1 MSVSGVFLIL
11 KTRISV
17 MTFQDYSNDVVNKL
31 SQIKIV
37 PVLVLND
44 LDSGLKMCELLA
56 ECGLPAAEITFRT
69 TAAES
74 IIREAAKRFPE
85 LYLGA
90 GTILN
95 TADLK
100 RAFDAGAKFAVAPG
114 FNPTVVKSAVENN
127 FAFAPGVCTPSE
139 IEQAMELGC
148 KFLKFFP
155 AEAAGGVPMLKSLIA
170 PYKHMGVRF
179 MPTGGVSTSNV
190 ENYLAIK
197 EVVAVGGTW
206 LGKADAIAAGDWVG
220 IRKTILDAVAI
231 KSKF

>member
-1 MSVSGVFLIL
+1 MN
-11 KTRISV
+11 
-17 MTFQDYSNDVVNKL
+17 FQDYCNDVTAKL

-44 LDSGLKMCELLA
+44 LESGLKMCELLA

-69 TAAES
+69 SAAES

-95 TADLK
+95 TADLA

-114 FNPTVVKSAVENN
+114 FNPTVVKNAVENN
-127 FAFAPGVCTPSE
+127 YAFAPGVCTPSE
-139 IEQAMELGC
+139 IEQAVELGC

-155 AEAAGGVPMLKSLIA
+155 AEAAGGVTMLKSLIA

-179 MPTGGVSTSNV
+179 MPTGGVTTENV
-190 ENYLAIK
+190 KNYLALK
-197 EVVAVGGTW
+197 EVAAVGGTW
-206 LGKADAIAAGDWVG
+206 LGKADLIAAGEWEKIADTV
-220 IRKTILDAVAI
+220 RAASEMVKAL
-231 KSKF
+231 